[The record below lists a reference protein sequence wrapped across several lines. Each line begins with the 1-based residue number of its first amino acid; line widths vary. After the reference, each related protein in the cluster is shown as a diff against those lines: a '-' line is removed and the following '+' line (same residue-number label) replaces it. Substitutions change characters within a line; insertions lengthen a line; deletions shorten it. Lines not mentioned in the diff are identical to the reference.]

1 MYGIYLALAAV
12 ALLTTGYGL
21 VWLFRPDLR
30 DWMELP
36 RDRFLELQRRFPRV
50 VRRGAARADRAASP
64 VPSAPDPQRAA
75 GREVQIWAA
84 ATQGQGATRAR
95 KASAS

>member
-12 ALLTTGYGL
+12 AILTTGYGL

-30 DWMELP
+30 DWMESP

-50 VRRGAARADRAASP
+50 VRRGAARPERAASP
-64 VPSAPDPQRAA
+64 VQSAPGPVRSA
-75 GREVQIWAA
+75 GRELQSR
-84 ATQGQGATRAR
+84 ATFTLR
-95 KASAS
+95 S